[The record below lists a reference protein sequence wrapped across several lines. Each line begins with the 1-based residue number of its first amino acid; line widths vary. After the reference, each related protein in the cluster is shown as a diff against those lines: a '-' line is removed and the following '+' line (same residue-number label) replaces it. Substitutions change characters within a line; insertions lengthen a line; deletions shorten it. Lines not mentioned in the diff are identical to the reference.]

1 MNTRIFILTRDRSE
15 ARRIRR
21 LVAESGL
28 GFNVQVGTWL
38 ELVNAGLEA
47 YLLSESECCWQDSLS
62 HAIEFQQDAFWSR
75 SYTVAPAETTAVIS
89 AELDRMIRG
98 LSPGKILVPLS
109 DTDLSERAQRHL
121 ADLSRL
127 YRSMDGL
134 MPTDLEAA
142 IRILDTPSKNAL
154 RLIRVCAVGE
164 SVLLNPWQ
172 KALVSKL
179 NRVSSSVGIE
189 EINRFIR
196 EKLVSRT
203 PKKTTSLNLLQQ
215 GLYQDSSNTG
225 PLDDSLQW
233 LAARDYMEEV
243 EIVAGMIQT
252 ALKAD
257 EKLKRK
263 DLALLLPDDQNYSV
277 AVREVFNHA
286 GLPLSGLVVKQEV
299 RDLGRE
305 VVFHLLLTLR
315 KPAPTMA
322 MAAFVTSPLLPWT
335 RTQGFAIA
343 AALMGGDYS
352 LKRIKHSTSAA
363 NNILDFI
370 RNGVGTV
377 ADLKQILLTF
387 PKFLNESQALEPQ
400 RVQAVILCKELQ
412 KQLLATDSIPWD
424 ALLVSAAPHPER
436 VEVAGELTREGIA
449 IFYEHEEPWREV
461 KTLYVLG
468 FNSNHYPREPQGYP
482 IFSATDIRILK
493 ENGYELE
500 SPVDIGNRQRSR
512 FRRQL
517 SAAEKD
523 VHFLISRRDSYGK
536 ELAPSSSLPFMAQL
550 FDRGEEPESLILEL
564 DTAEGRR
571 NAVGLAFAPAT
582 EPVQP
587 RTPEISD
594 LTLATNLLE
603 IQKDD
608 YGKVRRQSPSS
619 LETLMTSPLAWLLN
633 RFDLEPKEWEPEKL
647 DVMSKGTLAHAVF
660 EALFAPG
667 HQLPGENEVKKQVPA
682 LLREAIVT
690 IMPFLNRPEW
700 KVERYHLEKEIMIA
714 AGRWREVLETIGA
727 KVLGVE
733 VWLSGLLGQQPIH
746 GSADLL
752 FELPDGK
759 VYVVDYKKSSSKKR
773 KERMKKGFDS
783 QASLYRIMLQTG
795 EAKFRSSDGEMVTVE
810 KDREIGALYYLMND
824 QVALADS
831 DHWLTE
837 GLRDFEEL
845 GADISSN
852 ALPLIKERL
861 SQVKKGHILLNN
873 EVDEKWFEKEAGM
886 PLYALENSPLIR
898 MFMHRDQEEGE

>member
-1 MNTRIFILTRDRSE
+1 MDNRNFILCRDRSE
-15 ARRIRR
+15 ARHIRR
-21 LVAESGL
+21 LVAEAGI

-38 ELVNAGLEA
+38 ELVQAGLDA
-47 YLLSESECCWQDSLS
+47 YLLSESECNWHDLLS
-62 HAIEFQQDAFWSR
+62 RALEQHPEAFWSK
-75 SYTVAPAETTAVIS
+75 SYIVAPAETTAVIS

-98 LSPGKILVPLS
+98 LSPGKILVPLADS
-109 DTDLSERAQRHL
+109 DLSERAQRHL

-127 YRSMDGL
+127 HQSMDGL
-134 MPTDLEAA
+134 LPTDLEATV
-142 IRILDTPSKNAL
+142 RILDTPVENAL
-154 RLIRVCAVGE
+154 SLIRVDVVGE
-164 SVLLNPWQ
+164 FVLLNSWQ
-172 KALVSKL
+172 KALVTKL
-179 NRVSSSVGIE
+179 NRDSSSANTEKID
-189 EINRFIR
+189 RFIR
-196 EKLVSRT
+196 EKLISDA
-203 PKKTTSLNLLQQ
+203 PKKNTSLNQLQQ
-215 GLYQDSSNTG
+215 ELYQDATNSGS
-225 PLDDSLQW
+225 LDDSLQW
-233 LAARDYMEEV
+233 LAARDYLEEV

-252 ALKAD
+252 ALKSD
-257 EKLKRK
+257 GKLQLN
-263 DLALLLPDDQNYSV
+263 DLVLLLPDDQNYSI
-277 AVREVFNHA
+277 AVREVFNRA
-286 GLPLSGLVVKQEV
+286 GLPLSGLVVKQEA

-305 VVFHLLLTLR
+305 VIFHLLQTLR

-335 RTQGFAIA
+335 RTQGFEIA
-343 AALMGGDYS
+343 AAMMGGDYS
-352 LKRIKHSTSAA
+352 LKRIKHSTNAA

-370 RNGVGTV
+370 RNGVDTV

-387 PKFLNESQALEPQ
+387 PKFLNESQELEQQ
-400 RVQAVILCKELQ
+400 RVQVTTLCEELQ
-412 KQLLATDSIPWD
+412 KQLVETDNIPWD
-424 ALLVSAAPHPER
+424 ALLVYAAPHPDK
-436 VEVAGELTREGIA
+436 VEIAGELTREGITV
-449 IFYEHEEPWREV
+449 FYEHDEPWRETQ
-461 KTLYVLG
+461 TLYILG
-468 FNSNHYPREPQGYP
+468 FNSKHYPREPQYSP
-482 IFSATDIRILK
+482 IFSATDIHTLN

-500 SPVDIGNRQRSR
+500 SPVDIGNRQRGL

-517 SAAEKD
+517 CAAEKD
-523 VHFLISRRDSYGK
+523 VNFLISRRDSYGK

-550 FDRGEEPESLILEL
+550 FGMGEEPESLILEL
-564 DTAEGRR
+564 DTSEGRK

-587 RTPEISD
+587 RTSEISD
-594 LTLATNLLE
+594 LTLDTNLLE

-633 RFDLEPKEWEPEKL
+633 RFDLEPKDWEPEKL

-667 HQLPGENEVKKQVPA
+667 HSLPGEDEVKKRVPA

-700 KVERYHLEKEIMIA
+700 KVERYHLEKEIMTA

-733 VWLSGLLGQQPIH
+733 VWLRGLLGQQPIH

-773 KERMKKGFDS
+773 KDRMKKGFDS

-795 EAKFRSSDGEMVTVE
+795 EAKFRSSDGETVTVE

-824 QVALADS
+824 QVVLADS
-831 DHWLTE
+831 DHWLAE

-861 SQVKKGHILLNN
+861 SQVKKGRVLLNS
-873 EVDEKWFEKEAGM
+873 EVDEEWFDKEAGM
-886 PLYALENSPLIR
+886 PLYALDNSPLIR